1 MDIIKMIQNL
11 NKQHNRFFFRPNKN
25 ERNIET
31 KLSNFVAK
39 LSERVA
45 NFLHTALYTFIA
57 LNKNQN

>member
-1 MDIIKMIQNL
+1 MIQNL

-57 LNKNQN
+57 LNKN